1 MNKYY
6 MSSIVLM
13 ITSFIMLF
21 LGFSYY
27 KLEGNVS
34 KTVYSDKNEY
44 NDINI
49 GLNYINTLPM
59 NINIINEYFSD
70 LNNLSN
76 SNKEQILFSYIFK
89 NNYKLYDCGSSSF
102 KSNLCINKTDINNTL
117 LLDKI
122 GLSMFELSDEVRTY
136 VNNYGY
142 VEFKSNSNLNYY
154 KVSFNNKSFKNNGYT
169 EFYKYKR
176 DKDLYVFYVYQ
187 GFYKANCTLGENI
200 SLFDYITG
208 DVSYSG
214 SCNGNHSF
222 NGVIDN
228 YDKLQLYKY
237 ELKKNSNGDFYLYG
251 YNPVNYVSIG

>member
-34 KTVYSDKNEY
+34 KIVYSDKNEY
-44 NDINI
+44 NDINK

-59 NINIINEYFSD
+59 NINIINEYFYD

-122 GLSMFELSDEVRTY
+122 PKVQKVTLNIYLIIIIALNVLIVFLQVQYYFEDFIVNYLHKNMELSGRV
-136 VNNYGY
+136 
-142 VEFKSNSNLNYY
+142 
-154 KVSFNNKSFKNNGYT
+154 
-169 EFYKYKR
+169 
-176 DKDLYVFYVYQ
+176 
-187 GFYKANCTLGENI
+187 
-200 SLFDYITG
+200 
-208 DVSYSG
+208 
-214 SCNGNHSF
+214 
-222 NGVIDN
+222 
-228 YDKLQLYKY
+228 
-237 ELKKNSNGDFYLYG
+237 
-251 YNPVNYVSIG
+251 

>member
-1 MNKYY
+1 M
-6 MSSIVLM
+6 
-13 ITSFIMLF
+13 
-21 LGFSYY
+21 
-27 KLEGNVS
+27 
-34 KTVYSDKNEY
+34 
-44 NDINI
+44 
-49 GLNYINTLPM
+49 
-59 NINIINEYFSD
+59 
-70 LNNLSN
+70 
-76 SNKEQILFSYIFK
+76 
-89 NNYKLYDCGSSSF
+89 
-102 KSNLCINKTDINNTL
+102 
-117 LLDKI
+117 

-154 KVSFNNKSFKNNGYT
+154 KVSFNNKSFENNGYT

-187 GFYKANCTLGENI
+187 GFYKGNCTLGENI

-208 DVSYSG
+208 DISYSG

-251 YNPVNYVSIG
+251 YNPVNDVSIG